1 MIPSKRV
8 QVPNGIHNNWSDLN
22 QWRGDCGNETPD
34 EKLSRWAEENSDV
47 DLKLLNRV
55 FIQEKMGEISVAA
68 HKGYADKERVPGSVV
83 FDAFNNSD
91 THASNLHIRHWGFFK
106 RLFNITDMSRYGIEA
121 KGLEPIYKQRYQ
133 ITGIENKDKLR
144 NIMLCELFLK
154 FRKDGG
160 VVR

>member
-1 MIPSKRV
+1 ME
-8 QVPNGIHNNWSDLN
+8 
-22 QWRGDCGNETPD
+22 GDYGNETPE
-34 EKLSRWAEENSDV
+34 EKLSRWAEENADI

-55 FIQEKMGEISVAA
+55 FIQEKMEEISAEA
-68 HKGYADKERVPGSVV
+68 HKRICKTSKKEFSGSVV
-83 FDAFNNSD
+83 FDAFNNSE
-91 THASNLHIRHWGFFK
+91 THASNLTHQTLGFFK

-133 ITGIENKDKLR
+133 ITEIEKIQTQLR

>member
-1 MIPSKRV
+1 
-8 QVPNGIHNNWSDLN
+8 
-22 QWRGDCGNETPD
+22 
-34 EKLSRWAEENSDV
+34 
-47 DLKLLNRV
+47 
-55 FIQEKMGEISVAA
+55 MGA
-68 HKGYADKERVPGSVV
+68 HKRICKTSKEYSGSVV

-121 KGLEPIYKQRYQ
+121 RGLEPIYKQRYQ
-133 ITGIENKDKLR
+133 ITGIEKIQTQLR
-144 NIMLCELFLK
+144 NIMLCELVLK